1 MSNFKIKHDKV
12 SNDSHVNT
20 LDETHTQLMKVFESK
35 KNSLPNKKNELY
47 ELKKK
52 LDAYSNP
59 KTLNNPDEIENLP
72 KIKSDLKTK
81 IKNLENEIND
91 IENDDIEFD
100 YYYKTNDTIMD
111 YYDLLNEDDLKECND
126 LTNDLSNDFN
136 FDFNSSDVNDIN
148 NVNNNLNNHLNNNSK
163 NNCTLDALD
172 RLNLLNKSN
181 TNKKKKI
188 TKRKNK
194 ITNIDSNATIMNYFV
209 EQTNNE
215 DKEIPDEP
223 SKVSRAEL
231 LDKYKSL
238 TDNKYVCSKNK
249 EKTKLMYC
257 KKCSIEKILIL
268 SESIYVCPLCAEVDY
283 VIIDCDKTT
292 NKETASDN
300 KAGYPYKKI
309 NHLNEWLS
317 QFQAKE
323 SINIPKE
330 VYDNII
336 AELQK
341 NKIYDYSKLSL
352 SFMKSNILKTLGY
365 EVYYEHTVYIVSN
378 LSGIQPPTINKETE
392 DKIRL
397 MFRQIQ
403 PPFNK
408 YRPKNRVNFLSYA
421 YVLHKIFQ
429 LLELDDFLKY
439 FPLLKSREKLM
450 LQDELWQKICNDLN
464 WEYYP
469 SI

>member
-1 MSNFKIKHDKV
+1 MNYLIGTDETEDKV
-12 SNDSHVNT
+12 A
-20 LDETHTQLMKVFESK
+20 ES
-35 KNSLPNKKNELY
+35 
-47 ELKKK
+47 
-52 LDAYSNP
+52 
-59 KTLNNPDEIENLP
+59 
-72 KIKSDLKTK
+72 
-81 IKNLENEIND
+81 
-91 IENDDIEFD
+91 
-100 YYYKTNDTIMD
+100 
-111 YYDLLNEDDLKECND
+111 
-126 LTNDLSNDFN
+126 
-136 FDFNSSDVNDIN
+136 
-148 NVNNNLNNHLNNNSK
+148 
-163 NNCTLDALD
+163 
-172 RLNLLNKSN
+172 
-181 TNKKKKI
+181 
-188 TKRKNK
+188 
-194 ITNIDSNATIMNYFV
+194 
-209 EQTNNE
+209 
-215 DKEIPDEP
+215 
-223 SKVSRAEL
+223 SKVSRSEL
-231 LDKYKSL
+231 LDQYKSL

-249 EKTKLMYC
+249 EKTKIMYC
-257 KKCSIEKILIL
+257 KKCSIEKILVL
-268 SESIYVCPLCAEVDY
+268 SESIYVCPICAAVDY
-283 VIIDCDKTT
+283 VIIDCDKNT

-341 NKIYDYSKLSL
+341 NRIYDYSKISMG
-352 SFMKSNILKTLGY
+352 FMKTNILKTLGY

-397 MFRQIQ
+397 MFKQIQ
-403 PPFNK
+403 VPFNK
-408 YRPKNRVNFLSYA
+408 YIPKNRVNFLSYS

-429 LLELDDFLKY
+429 LLELDNFLKY

>member
-12 SNDSHVNT
+12 SNDTHVNT
-20 LDETHTQLMKVFESK
+20 LDETHTQLMKEFETK
-35 KNSLPNKKNELY
+35 KGSIPQKKNELR

-52 LDAYSNP
+52 LVIY
-59 KTLNNPDEIENLP
+59 NNPQLVENINEMDNLP
-72 KIKSDLKTK
+72 KIKSELKTK
-81 IKNLENEIND
+81 IKLLEDEIYE
-91 IENDDIEFD
+91 IENDENEFD
-100 YYYKTNDTIMD
+100 YYYKINDTIMD
-111 YYDLLNEDDLKECND
+111 YYDLLNADDIKECNGCK
-126 LTNDLSNDFN
+126 
-136 FDFNSSDVNDIN
+136 NDIEMDY
-148 NVNNNLNNHLNNNSK
+148 VNNINNNTKSDP
-163 NNCTLDALD
+163 TIDLLD
-172 RLNLLNKSN
+172 RLNLLNKEN
-181 TNKKKKI
+181 NKKKKKV

-194 ITNIDSNATIMNYFV
+194 ISNVDHSVNIYNFFN
-209 EQTNNE
+209 
-215 DKEIPDEP
+215 IPDKKSSGDTDGEAIV
-223 SKVSRAEL
+223 STNKVVPKASRAEL
-231 LDKYKSL
+231 LDTYKTL
-238 TDNKYVCSKNK
+238 TDSKYVCAKNK

-257 KKCSIEKILIL
+257 NKCSIEKILITA
-268 SESIYVCPLCAEVDY
+268 ESIYVCPLCASVDY
-283 VIIDCDKTT
+283 VIIDCEKTT

-336 AELQK
+336 AELHK
-341 NKIYDYSKLSL
+341 NKIYDYTKLSL
-352 SFMKSNILKTLGY
+352 PFMKTHILKTLGY

-397 MFRQIQ
+397 MFKQIQ
-403 PPFNK
+403 APFNK

-429 LLELDDFLKY
+429 LLELDEFLKY
-439 FPLLKSREKLM
+439 FPLLKSRDKLM